1 MIKTHIDSY
10 SHLLLSNKTITAFC
24 IDQWVF
30 YGPEEPTLTSAYG
43 LACPLKNNMQLLLI
57 KQAI

>member
-43 LACPLKNNMQLLLI
+43 LDQY
-57 KQAI
+57 